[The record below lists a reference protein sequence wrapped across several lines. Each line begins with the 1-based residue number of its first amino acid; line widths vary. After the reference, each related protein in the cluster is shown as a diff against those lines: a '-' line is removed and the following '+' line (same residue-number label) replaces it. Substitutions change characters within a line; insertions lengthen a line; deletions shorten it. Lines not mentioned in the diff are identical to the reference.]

1 MRLACDTPTTPTRRE
16 ACNRAT
22 PLREIWPGFA
32 ERAYGKIGP
41 ATLFQFAGVP
51 GPFARN
57 LRLVFDTFGD
67 LAHVSSDLAEQP
79 DDGQRGDERRV
90 PGPHDSLFAL

>member
-1 MRLACDTPTTPTRRE
+1 MQTMYNHAPSPR

-32 ERAYGKIGP
+32 ERAYGKIGS

-51 GPFARN
+51 GSFARN
-57 LRLVFDTFGD
+57 IRLVFNTFSD

-79 DDGQRGDERRV
+79 NDVQCDERR
-90 PGPHDSLFAL
+90 GPRNSFFVL